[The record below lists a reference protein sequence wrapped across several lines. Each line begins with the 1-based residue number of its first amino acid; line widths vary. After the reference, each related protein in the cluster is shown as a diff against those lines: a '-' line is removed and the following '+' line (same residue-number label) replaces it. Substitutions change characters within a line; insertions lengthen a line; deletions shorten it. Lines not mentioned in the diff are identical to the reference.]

1 MALNRDILKQKNSIL
16 LNKFL
21 NKEAVG
27 WDIKLIVEV
36 VNPSN
41 PMANKIKKAY
51 DFKALISKNEDAY
64 KKSDNTSNMEFKI
77 CKIFVADIEEY
88 NNNGANIP
96 VPDNSLK
103 KANATI
109 KLDNGNEFQITNE
122 SFEGFNK
129 RLYVLEIQ
137 RQN

>member
-1 MALNRDILKQKNSIL
+1 MNFREELKQIVEDG
-16 LNKFL
+16 LNDFL

-27 WDIKLIVEV
+27 WDVKLIVEV
-36 VNPSN
+36 VNPTN

-88 NNNGANIP
+88 NKNGANIP